1 MKKTIL
7 GLLFIGL
14 GVISNVTYAQSL
26 LADKEEN
33 SSIARAVSIEGFN
46 EESNWAVYADEDN
59 RKFYI
64 DFEKLHIYLDKITV
78 LNEKKENVFSDNLW
92 NLPANTI
99 YEIDMTDFPKGNYQL
114 EFKSLTDEVFYKNFE
129 IK

>member
-14 GVISNVTYAQSL
+14 GVMSNVTYAQSL
-26 LADKEEN
+26 LADKEETT
-33 SSIARAVSIEGFN
+33 SIAKAVSIEGFN
-46 EESNWAVYADEDN
+46 DESNWAVYADEDN

-99 YEIDMTDFPKGNYQL
+99 YEIDLKDFPKGNYQL